1 MHDWLLDTVVL
12 FGASLVILGLCYRMR
27 ISPVVGLLLTGALIG
42 PHGLAWVREAEN
54 VERFAE
60 LGVVLLLFVIGLE
73 LSLDRLRAFGSN
85 FLLAGPLQVL
95 LTVGAVTV
103 LAAFTPFSVQ
113 QALYFGMVVSLS
125 STALVLKLLAES
137 KQTESPHGQLALS
150 ILLFQDLLIAPM
162 LLLVPWLAG
171 GGDRSGGPGGAVL
184 RLGIGLL
191 VVSAAFLLS
200 RYLVPRLFRM
210 VAATSIREMFLL
222 AALFTCLGGAL
233 ATESLGFSLAL
244 GAVRAGVVLAESDQ
258 SHQVLADIAPFRDL
272 FTSIFFISIG
282 MLLDLRAVVDQLVLV
297 ALVALGILLVKA
309 LLIAI
314 IVRGLGFPRRTAGI
328 AGLSLAQIG
337 EFSFVLLQ
345 AGLAVEIL
353 TANQYNVLLAGAF
366 LTLLVTPV
374 LISLGPRLPW
384 PAADPRGRADTGRER
399 RSGHVVIVGFGLTGR
414 HLARVLRAAGQRYQ
428 IIEIDGRLVAAA
440 QRDGEPILFGDAAR
454 PEILEHAGVAEAAMV
469 VFAISDPAAL
479 RQGLRSTRAQ
489 SPRVPILVRTHRLR
503 ELDELK
509 RHGAD
514 EVISEEFET
523 SIELLTRVL
532 TRLHVPRN
540 VIRTQARLLREGT
553 YEMLRAEA
561 PSTAADRVLSRALAA
576 GTTDVFLVDEA
587 HAIAGRTLRD
597 LELRRTT
604 GASVIAFVR
613 DDQPD
618 TQVDP
623 DSTIRPGDALVL
635 VGSHQ
640 GIEKAFRALEGGA
653 EEQPVGAGD
662 RLAAPS

>member
-1 MHDWLLDTVVL
+1 MHAWLLDTVVL
-12 FGASLVILGLCYRMR
+12 FGAALVILGLCYRAR
-27 ISPVVGLLLTGALIG
+27 ISPVVGLLVTGALIG
-42 PHGLAWVREAEN
+42 PHGLAWVREDN

-60 LGVVLLLFVIGLE
+60 LGVVLLLFIIGLE
-73 LSLDRLRAFGSN
+73 FSLDRLRSFGTN

-95 LTVGAVTV
+95 LTVGVVTALAAVTE
-103 LAAFTPFSVQ
+103 LTVQ

-125 STALVLKLLAES
+125 STALVLKLLAETR
-137 KQTESPHGQLALS
+137 QTESPHGQLALS

-171 GGDRSGGPGGAVL
+171 GAEQPGGAGGAVI
-184 RLGIGLL
+184 RLLVGLL
-191 VVSAAFLLS
+191 VVTGAFVLS
-200 RYLVPRLFRM
+200 RYLVPPLFRL
-210 VAATSIREMFLL
+210 VAATQVREMFLI

-244 GAVRAGVVLAESDQ
+244 GAFLAGVVLAETDQ

-282 MLLDLRAVVDQLVLV
+282 MLLDLGSVVDQIV
-297 ALVALGILLVKA
+297 AVVLVALGILVVKA
-309 LLIAI
+309 LLIGL
-314 IVRGLGFPRRTAGI
+314 IVRGLRFPRRTAGI

-345 AGLAVEIL
+345 LGLAVGLL
-353 TANQYNVLLAGAF
+353 TADRYNLLLAAAF
-366 LTLLVTPV
+366 LTLLATPV
-374 LISLGPRLPW
+374 LVHVGPRLPW
-384 PAADPRGRADTGRER
+384 PAADPGRREGEAPAG

-428 IIEIDGRLVAAA
+428 IVEIDGRLVAAA
-440 QRDGEPILFGDAAR
+440 QSDGEPILFGDAAR
-454 PEILEHAGVAEAAMV
+454 AEILEYAGVRDAAMV

-479 RQGLRSTRAQ
+479 RQGLRRTRALA
-489 SPRVPILVRTHRLR
+489 PGVPILVRTHRLR

-514 EVISEEFET
+514 EVVSEEFET

-553 YEMLRAEA
+553 YEMLRTAS
-561 PSTAADRVLSRALAA
+561 PSSAVDRVISRALMA
-576 GTTDVFLVDEA
+576 GTTDVFLVADE
-587 HAIAGRTLRD
+587 HAVAGRTLRD
-597 LELRRTT
+597 LELRKRT

-613 DDQPD
+613 DDHPD

-623 DSTIRPGDALVL
+623 DQTIRPGDALVL
-635 VGSHQ
+635 VGSHAA
-640 GIEKAFRALEGGA
+640 IEKAFGALEEGSEA
-653 EEQPVGAGD
+653 
-662 RLAAPS
+662 L